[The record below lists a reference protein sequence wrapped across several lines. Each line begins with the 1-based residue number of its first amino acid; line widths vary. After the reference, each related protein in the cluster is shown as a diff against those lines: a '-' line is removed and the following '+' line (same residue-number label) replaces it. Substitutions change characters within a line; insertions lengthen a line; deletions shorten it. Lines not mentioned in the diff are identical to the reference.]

1 MKGFVC
7 CGVDPGIANT
17 GLSVVSRSSGY
28 RLLSSE
34 LVKSSPKTPKP
45 ERLLNIYEAVF
56 TLLRDFDCD
65 LVAIEKC
72 YHNRNV
78 SSSQSTGAVIGA
90 VMCAAAM
97 MHVPVVE
104 VTPQQAK
111 SVVGVGP
118 KAGKDM
124 IVKVMSR
131 LFKQKTLN
139 NHIAD
144 SAACALAGFGVYQKK
159 AA

>member
-1 MKGFVC
+1 MKVL
-7 CGVDPGIANT
+7 GVDPGIANT
-17 GLSVVSRSSGY
+17 GLVVVARDSKY

-34 LVKSSPKTPKP
+34 LVKSTPKVP
-45 ERLLNIYEAVF
+45 KAERLLNIYEAVF
-56 TLLRDFDCD
+56 TLLRDYDVD

-90 VMCAAAM
+90 VMCASAA

-104 VTPQQAK
+104 VTPQQVK

-118 KAGKDM
+118 KADKGV

-144 SAACALAGFGVYQKK
+144 SAACALAGLGVYQRK
-159 AA
+159 AAA